1 MAGSARGWR
10 STPGALLLR
19 VDKAKGRVKLCAALE
34 RESFSRHGFRKISA
48 DTFKWAERQIL

>member
-34 RESFSRHGFRKISA
+34 RERAFLGTAF
-48 DTFKWAERQIL
+48 ER

>member
-34 RESFSRHGFRKISA
+34 REAFLGTAF
-48 DTFKWAERQIL
+48 ER